1 MKLSCCMTSET
12 GVIQV
17 LSDICFAH
25 GARSAAE
32 TTLRG
37 IEGSLSRF
45 RERHKRWSWSDRD
58 RLLDLSG
65 LSIFRTVSPCS
76 FVTSRRQP
84 DGTQYDLMHTF

>member
-1 MKLSCCMTSET
+1 M
-12 GVIQV
+12 

-76 FVTSRRQP
+76 FVTSRQP
-84 DGTQYDLMHTF
+84 DGTRYDLMHTF

>member
-1 MKLSCCMTSET
+1 MTSET

-37 IEGSLSRF
+37 IEGSFSRF
-45 RERHKRWSWSDRD
+45 RERHKRWSDRD
-58 RLLDLSG
+58 RLLDLTR
-65 LSIFRTVSPCS
+65 LSTYFRTVSPCS